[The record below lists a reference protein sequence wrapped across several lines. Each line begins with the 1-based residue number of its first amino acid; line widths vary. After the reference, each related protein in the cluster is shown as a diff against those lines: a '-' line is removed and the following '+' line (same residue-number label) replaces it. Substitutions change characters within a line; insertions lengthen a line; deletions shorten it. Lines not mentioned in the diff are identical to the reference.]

1 MRRSVSIARK
11 ARPDPLSSV
20 LGDLRIGGLSYG
32 RCELREPW
40 GIDLPAQSEARF
52 HFVATGS
59 ALLKAPDGS
68 WHRLGAGDVALVPR
82 GDAHALASSK
92 TARRKLL
99 SDIALEEIGDRTYRL
114 ALGEGGPP
122 SALLFCCSVSFDAP
136 SAHPLIEL
144 MPAHWIARERDPSLE
159 TLLEIM
165 ADEILAEK
173 MGSATVL
180 TRLADVVI
188 TRMIRAWSEAQPH
201 TDAGWLAAIREAKIG
216 RALAAIHRE
225 PGRDWSLAALARIAG
240 CSSSNFRNRFTR
252 SVGAPPAK
260 YVARWRMHVASTM
273 LREQRLSNGEVGAKL
288 GYESVTA
295 FTRAFKRITGK
306 SPGSLRQVPAERL
319 RRTQE

>member
-1 MRRSVSIARK
+1 MMRRSASIARK
-11 ARPDPLSSV
+11 PRPDPLSGI

-40 GIDLPAQSEARF
+40 GIELPAQPEARF
-52 HFVATGS
+52 HFVAAGS
-59 ALLKAPDGS
+59 ALFKSPDGS
-68 WHRLGAGDVALVPR
+68 WHRLTAGDVVLVPR

-92 TARRKLL
+92 TARRTPLP
-99 SDIALEEIGDRTYRL
+99 DIELEEIGDRTYRL
-114 ALGEGGPP
+114 ALDGGRGPHD
-122 SALLFCCSVSFDAP
+122 ALLFCCSVSFTAP

-144 MPAHWIARERDPSLE
+144 MPAQLIVREHDPSLE
-159 TLLEIM
+159 PLLEIM

-188 TRMIRAWSEAQPH
+188 TRVIRTWSEAQK
-201 TDAGWLAAIREAKIG
+201 TSGSERGWLAAIRDPKIG

-240 CSSSNFRNRFTR
+240 CSSSSFRDRFTR
-252 SVGAPPAK
+252 SVGTPPAK
-260 YVARWRMHVASTM
+260 YVARWRMHVADAM

-306 SPGSLRQVPAERL
+306 SPGSLRRIPP
-319 RRTQE
+319 